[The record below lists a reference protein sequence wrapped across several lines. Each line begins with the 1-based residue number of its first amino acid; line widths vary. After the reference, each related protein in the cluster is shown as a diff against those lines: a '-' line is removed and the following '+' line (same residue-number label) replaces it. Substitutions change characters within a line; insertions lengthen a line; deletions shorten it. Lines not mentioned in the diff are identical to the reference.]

1 MEAVASPVR
10 LHRALPAE
18 EQGRADFYALVARLL
33 HAAPDARLLGA
44 IAMAEEIPADGDPA
58 LAKTWSDFIAASS
71 VMDPDAAADEYQ
83 ELFEGV
89 GHAQVSIY
97 SGYYNGASAVDH
109 PRIRLR
115 ADLADL
121 FLAKPDHIA
130 EPDDHYAVLFDAMR
144 VLVAGGAG
152 RSSATLA
159 EQKQFFETHLEPGV
173 AKFFRALEA
182 APKANYYRKVATLGL
197 AFMAIESESFRL
209 G

>member
-10 LHRALPAE
+10 INRPLAPE
-18 EQGRADFYALVARLL
+18 DQGRADFYALFSRLM

-44 IAMAEEIPADGDPA
+44 ISIASEIPPEGDPA
-58 LAKTWSDFIAASS
+58 LAKAWGEFVSASS
-71 VMDPDAAADEYQ
+71 VMDADAADDEYQ
-83 ELFEGV
+83 ALFVGV
-89 GHAQVSIY
+89 GASQVSIY
-97 SGYYNGASAVDH
+97 SGFYTGATAVDH

-144 VLVAGGAG
+144 VLIAGGAG

-159 EQKQFFETHLEPGV
+159 EQKHFFQAHLEPGV
-173 AKFFRALEA
+173 VKFFRALGA
-182 APKANYYRKVATLGL
+182 ADGANYYRRVAALGL